1 MAYPPYA
8 GETVVGRAATQPGNL
23 SNSLFGHTCV
33 IITVQCMPGNIV
45 HMQCIIVPGI
55 HCIGTSAYICIA
67 WQHLRFKKWS
77 HIYVMRPAY
86 IALGPAH
93 ICIGWQPLKFKK
105 RSHTLLVI
113 IGRRHSSPAR
123 KCLSLVYFVGRSSKY
138 KINQQRAGEVISNLG
153 ILCGHWQEGP
163 GTWAL
168 TAGGHSS
175 TAALILLYLYLFLYS
190 FIPSLF
196 YSCCAKHFPS

>member
-1 MAYPPYA
+1 M
-8 GETVVGRAATQPGNL
+8 VGRAATQPGNL